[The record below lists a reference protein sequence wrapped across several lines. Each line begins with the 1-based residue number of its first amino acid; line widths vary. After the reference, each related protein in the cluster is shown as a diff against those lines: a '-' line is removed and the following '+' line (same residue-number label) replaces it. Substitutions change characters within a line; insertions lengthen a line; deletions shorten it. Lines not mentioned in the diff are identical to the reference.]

1 MAGAKGDGRMIEM
14 TVDSIRVSLVNYQ
27 RVVILKEKDAERLLP
42 IWIGSNEADA
52 IAIRLQ
58 NVSVARPLTHDL
70 LKSVIEQLGGKVDHI
85 LVNDLADDVFY
96 ARIVLD
102 FSGHKEEVDS
112 RPSDA
117 IALAVR
123 CAAKIFVA
131 EAVLER
137 AGVTPEADK
146 ESDEHATEGLSQT
159 KEDEIKKL
167 AAFRDF
173 INTLD
178 LDSLGPGEGGKS

>member
-1 MAGAKGDGRMIEM
+1 MIEM

-27 RVVILKEKDAERLLP
+27 RVVILKQKDADRLLP

-58 NVSVARPLTHDL
+58 NVAVARPLTHDL
-70 LKSVIEQLGGKVDHI
+70 LKSAIEQLGGKVQHI
-85 LVNDLADDVFY
+85 LVNDLSDDVFY

-102 FSGHKEEVDS
+102 VNGRQEEVDS

-123 CAAKIFVA
+123 CDAKIYVA
-131 EAVLER
+131 ASVLER

-146 ESDEHATEGLSQT
+146 EPDEHAAEGLSQT
-159 KEDEIKKL
+159 KDDEIKKL

>member
-1 MAGAKGDGRMIEM
+1 MIEVV
-14 TVDSIRVSLVNYQ
+14 VDSIRVSLVNYQ
-27 RVVILKEKDAERLLP
+27 RVVILKEKYADRYLP

-58 NVSVARPLTHDL
+58 NISVARPLTHDL
-70 LKSVIEQLGGKVDHI
+70 LKSTLDQLGAEITQV
-85 LVNDLADDVFY
+85 LVSDLADDVFY
-96 ARIVLD
+96 ARITIRVD
-102 FSGHKEEVDS
+102 GREVEIDA

-123 CAAKIFVA
+123 TSAPIFVA
-131 EAVLER
+131 ETVLDR
-137 AGVTPEADK
+137 AGVLPEAEK
-146 ESDEHATEGLSQT
+146 EEEKGAVSSGEGMSVP
-159 KEDEIKKL
+159 KEDEITKL

-178 LDSLGPGEGGKS
+178 LDNLGKGEGDKS

>member
-1 MAGAKGDGRMIEM
+1 MIEVV
-14 TVDSIRVSLVNYQ
+14 VDSIRVSLVNYQ
-27 RVVILKEKDAERLLP
+27 RVVILKEKSADRYLP

-58 NVSVARPLTHDL
+58 NITVARPLTHDL
-70 LKSVIEQLGGKVDHI
+70 LKATVDQLGGVVTQV

-96 ARIVLD
+96 ARIKMLIDNREV
-102 FSGHKEEVDS
+102 EVDA

-123 CAAKIFVA
+123 ANAPIFVA
-131 EAVLER
+131 ESVLDR
-137 AGVTPEADK
+137 AGVLAEVENAV
-146 ESDEHATEGLSQT
+146 DEPSGAAEGLSQP

-167 AAFRDF
+167 SAFREF

-178 LDSLGPGEGGKS
+178 LDNLGKNEGDKS